1 MSSSLSKLADNLSEI
16 YSKKF
21 SYENCKSVCE
31 FRGLQKTKFTYN
43 CKGCRKEPLKPI
55 NGLIKKFQNT
65 YKL

>member
-21 SYENCKSVCE
+21 SYKNCKSVCE

-65 YKL
+65 CKL